1 MKLLFCSAL
10 VFLPLASNAQA
21 PTAAPI
27 PGEPHHHLKID
38 NEYVRAYYVEVPPHG
53 ETQLH
58 QHDHDYVYIALGDSE
73 VINAVVDKPEMHL
86 TLKDGETHFTRGGF
100 AHVARNLSDK
110 PFRNVTIEVLKPQG
124 EPHNLCEKVIDGPL
138 AGCSSDFSKLPPNS
152 PIIALAQAMRQTRL
166 FETDEILMTSFSI
179 ALKENYSE
187 TGSRPAQLLI
197 VGDKSELQVQ
207 RPGEPSMTLHAGD
220 LLWLDAGK
228 QWTIVTPG
236 EHKVSRF
243 FLIKFKDAVKTP

>member
-10 VFLPLASNAQA
+10 AFLSLALNSQA

-27 PGEPHHHLKID
+27 PGESHHHLKID
-38 NEYVRAYYVEVPPHG
+38 NEYVRAYYVEVPPHD

-58 QHDHDYVYIALGDSE
+58 QHDHDYVYITLGDSE

-86 TLKDGETHFTRGGF
+86 ALRDGETHFTRGGF

-110 PFRNVTIEVLKPQG
+110 PFRNITIEVLKLQG
-124 EPHNLCEKVIDGPL
+124 EPHNVCERVVDGPL
-138 AGCSSDFSKLPPNS
+138 AGCSSDFSKLSPNS
-152 PIIALAQAMRQTRL
+152 PLIALAQAMKQKRL
-166 FETDEILMTSFSI
+166 FETDEIAMTSFSF
-179 ALKENYSE
+179 ALRQSYSE
-187 TGSRPAQLLI
+187 SGSRPAQLLI
-197 VGDKSELQVQ
+197 VGDNSELQVQ
-207 RPGEPSMTLHAGD
+207 RSAEPSMMMHAGE

-236 EHKVSRF
+236 EQKVTQF
-243 FLIKFKDAVKTP
+243 FLIRFKDSVKTT